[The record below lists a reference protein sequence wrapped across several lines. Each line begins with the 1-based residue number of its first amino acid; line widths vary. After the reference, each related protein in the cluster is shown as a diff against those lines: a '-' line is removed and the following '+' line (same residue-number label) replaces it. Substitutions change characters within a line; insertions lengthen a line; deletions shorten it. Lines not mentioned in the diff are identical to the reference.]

1 MIQKLS
7 HFLDIQT
14 GEAYRVGV
22 MASLLFFLI
31 AANNLIK
38 IVRDSIF
45 LSHHAV
51 SELPYLYILV
61 AFVAAVIIAT
71 YTKYTATLSVIR
83 LILGTNAIILSN
95 IIGFW
100 LLLTYFST
108 GWIYYAFYI
117 WSAIV
122 SVIAVAQLWTLAEQ
136 IFSLEESKRSFGLL
150 SAGGTVED

>member
-1 MIQKLS
+1 LFSKVIQKLS

-61 AFVAAVIIAT
+61 ALYPGCLPRRCNHRHLYKI
-71 YTKYTATLSVIR
+71 Y
-83 LILGTNAIILSN
+83 SN
-95 IIGFW
+95 P
-100 LLLTYFST
+100 LRHPAYFRN
-108 GWIYYAFYI
+108 
-117 WSAIV
+117 
-122 SVIAVAQLWTLAEQ
+122 ERDH
-136 IFSLEESKRSFGLL
+136 SLEYNVLL
-150 SAGGTVED
+150 VALNLF